1 MAQVETESS
10 EMEARPVLCP
20 HCMQANTEGADFCV
34 KCGTP
39 LTAHAEIDPM
49 GRIFAQG
56 DTFRKAVAGSPKLIV
71 VVGMWLIFGMGL
83 LELVLAIPLNPES
96 RGVPGAKELVMLVM
110 WWGILLATGI
120 VSGLIL
126 FRTTR
131 NYFRMKRGA
140 EEE

>member
-1 MAQVETESS
+1 MAQAETESS
-10 EMEARPVLCP
+10 EAQAMPVLCP
-20 HCMQANTEGADFCV
+20 HCMQPNTEGADFCV

-71 VVGMWLIFGMGL
+71 VVGMWLIFGMGFL
-83 LELVLAIPLNPES
+83 GLVLAIPSIPGS
-96 RGVPGAKELVMLVM
+96 RGVSGAKEVVMLVM

-131 NYFRMKRGA
+131 NYFRMKRVTK
-140 EEE
+140 EE